1 MSLVFFLFFLLI
13 LFLGVYVCVLLGLLR
28 HFLGMFDFFLF
39 LFVRLGFVFGEA
51 LVFLLDIISKCKGG
65 AWFMGVCWHVM

>member
-1 MSLVFFLFFLLI
+1 
-13 LFLGVYVCVLLGLLR
+13 
-28 HFLGMFDFFLF
+28 MFDFFLF
-39 LFVRLGFVFGEA
+39 LFVRLGFVCGEA